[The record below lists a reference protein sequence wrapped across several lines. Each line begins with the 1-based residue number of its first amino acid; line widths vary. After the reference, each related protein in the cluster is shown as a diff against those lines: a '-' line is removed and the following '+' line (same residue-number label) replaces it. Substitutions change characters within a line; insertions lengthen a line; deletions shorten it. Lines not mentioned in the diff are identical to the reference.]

1 MDPLLKKI
9 LDASGISG
17 YEKEISGIMKQELK
31 KICPEVSIDNF
42 GNVIAKNFP
51 AGKSG
56 KPRKKIML
64 AAHMDEVGFL
74 VKHINKEGFI
84 NFIKV
89 GGMDDR
95 ILLGQ
100 RVIVKAKKGDVRGVI
115 GSKPPHVLKEEEAKR
130 PSKYDEMFID
140 IGCRNL
146 EEAQKKVEIAD
157 SIVFDAD
164 SGHLNEDLY
173 YGKAI
178 DDRVGCFALIKI
190 MEKLKVS
197 AEVYAVATVQEE
209 VGLKGARTSSFLID
223 PDFALA
229 IDTAVAG
236 DTPGIRENESAL
248 KLGNGVAITII
259 EASGRGLIVNEKI
272 KELFIETA
280 KLNKIKYQVDVIEG
294 GMTDGA
300 MIYMNR
306 QGIPTGVLAIP
317 TRYIH
322 SSTGVF
328 NLKDLDATIEL
339 AVKVI
344 EKVAKT

>member
-1 MDPLLKKI
+1 MDSLLKKI
-9 LDASGISG
+9 LDASGVSG
-17 YEKEISGIMKQELK
+17 YEKEIAEIMKQELK
-31 KICPEVSIDNF
+31 KSCPEVIIDNF
-42 GNVIAKNFP
+42 GNVIAKK
-51 AGKSG
+51 GKG
-56 KPRKKIML
+56 KKKIML

-84 NFIKV
+84 HFIKV
-89 GGMDDR
+89 GGIDDR

-100 RVIVKAKKGDVRGVI
+100 RVSIKTKKGNIRGII
-115 GSKPPHVLKEEEAKR
+115 GAKPPHLLKDEEAKR
-130 PSKYDEMFID
+130 LVKYEDMFID
-140 IGCRNL
+140 IGCKNK

-164 SGHLNEDLY
+164 AGNLNANLY

-178 DDRVGCFALIKI
+178 DNRVGCYALIKI
-190 MEKLKVS
+190 MEKLKVA

-209 VGLKGARTSSFLID
+209 VGLKGARTSSFKIN
-223 PDFALA
+223 PDFAIA
-229 IDTAVAG
+229 IDTTVAG
-236 DTPGIRENESAL
+236 DTPGIKETESAL
-248 KLGNGVAITII
+248 KLGEGVAITII
-259 EASGRGLIVNEKI
+259 EASGRGVIVNEKV

-280 KLNKIKYQVDVIEG
+280 KASNIKYQIDVIEG

-300 MIYMNR
+300 IIYMNR
-306 QGIPTGVLAIP
+306 EGIHTGVLSIP

-328 NLKDLDATIEL
+328 NLKDLESAVDL

-344 EKVAKT
+344 EKVAKA

>member
-17 YEKEISGIMKQELK
+17 YEKEISGIMKQELQ

-42 GNVIAKNFP
+42 GNVIAKSLPF
-51 AGKSG
+51 GKQG
-56 KPRKKIML
+56 KAKKKIML

-100 RVIVKAKKGDVRGVI
+100 RVIIKSKKGDVRGVI
-115 GSKPPHVLKEEEAKR
+115 GAKPPHLLKDEEAKR

-140 IGCRNL
+140 IGCKNL
-146 EEAQKKVEIAD
+146 EDAQKKVEIAD

-164 SGHLNEDLY
+164 SGHLNDDLY

-178 DDRVGCFALIKI
+178 DDRVGCYALIKI
-190 MEKLKVS
+190 MEKLKVP

-209 VGLKGARTSSFLID
+209 VGLKGARTSSFMID
-223 PDFALA
+223 PDFAIA

-248 KLGNGVAITII
+248 KLGNGVAITIV

-272 KELFIETA
+272 KDLFIETA
-280 KLNKIKYQVDVIEG
+280 KLNKIRYQVDVIEG

-328 NLKDLDATIEL
+328 NLKDVDSAIEL